1 MEQQIHNIYV
11 LDVGSTKTSKD
22 VKKKNLTLS
31 ILRYIH
37 QKLPI
42 IKQMGVKIQVHKIKK
57 SELSSKR
64 LVKAMK
70 KRGISSLPALVT
82 PKSTYIGNESIREL
96 YEKNITEYNTF
107 LNSKTN
113 LGNNTTESGG
123 DDLDNYFQNEIK
135 VGDNESEGGMDED
148 EDPSN
153 NMMENYRKML
163 QRREGGNKTQQQP
176 KPEQEQHPH
185 ATREDNITDIPVMNS
200 VMSSGNGD
208 EGMDENSQDAF
219 MEQAFWSNQEESI

>member
-22 VKKKNLTLS
+22 VRRRDLTLS

-70 KRGISSLPALVT
+70 KRRISSLPALVT

-113 LGNNTTESGG
+113 SGINTTESG

-153 NMMENYRKML
+153 NMMDNYRKML
-163 QRREGGNKTQQQP
+163 QRRESGNKTQQQS

-185 ATREDNITDIPVMNS
+185 ADREDNITDVPIMNS
-200 VMSSGNGD
+200 VMSSGNEGMD
-208 EGMDENSQDAF
+208 GMDENSQDAF
-219 MEQAFWSNQEESI
+219 MEQAFWANQEESI